1 MYYTAED
8 QKYITQSIAEVRR
21 SRAEVLYAKITHFM
35 DYLKK

>member
-8 QKYITQSIAEVRR
+8 QRYVTSAIAEVRR
-21 SRAEVLYAKITHFM
+21 NRTDVLYEKITHFM